1 MMDIPPATKRLF
13 SAYSTASL
21 VAEVH
26 RPFLI
31 GRLLEE
37 GDSSDL
43 RWLNASLPESEL
55 GDWLETR
62 GDRGLS
68 RRGLAFWSLV
78 LGRQARG
85 EAPGKDLWPL

>member
-1 MMDIPPATKRLF
+1 MMQIPPATRRLF
-13 SAYSTASL
+13 SAYAAESL

-37 GDSSDL
+37 GDSADL
-43 RWLNASLPESEL
+43 RWLNATLPESAL
-55 GDWLETR
+55 GNWLETR
-62 GDRGLS
+62 GQRGLS

-85 EAPGKDLWPL
+85 EVSGKDLWPL